1 MITAK
6 ECPILFNAPMVRAI
20 LAGDKTQTRR
30 IIKRRP
36 GWPIDFVGG
45 QGDINDP
52 TCWGFECNETAEWW
66 LLQKDPDDSRS
77 RQIPCPYGQVG
88 DRLWVR
94 ESFWIEH
101 DSDSHE
107 GAGAFDCG
115 IDLKTGDWASVCYC
129 ADQDTAGTWIGADQY
144 YPERTFVPWGDGGF
158 VPEFFSKRPNIH
170 MPRWASRIL
179 LEITSVRVERLQDIS
194 EEDAK
199 AEGAWP
205 DESIVAKT
213 ADYFQRDVLTVHPSL
228 AFRMLW
234 EGINGAGSWEANPW
248 VWVVEFRRIK

>member
-1 MITAK
+1 MK
-6 ECPILFNAPMVRAI
+6 ERPILFNASMVRAI

-30 IIKRRP
+30 IAKPVRH
-36 GWPIDFVGG
+36 
-45 QGDINDP
+45 
-52 TCWGFECNETAEWW
+52 
-66 LLQKDPDDSRS
+66 PDLGNIYAAGALVLEREPQHVIE
-77 RQIPCPYGQVG
+77 RACPYGRPG

-101 DSDSHE
+101 DSDSLE

-129 ADQDTAGTWIGADQY
+129 ADQETAGTWIGPDQY

-179 LEITSVRVERLQDIS
+179 LEITCVRVERLQDIS
-194 EEDAK
+194 EPDAL
-199 AEGAWP
+199 AEGIEKNWTGDPRKRQNGFGTIGWVP
-205 DESIVAKT
+205 DCGWINYMEDMDGEPAYTPQDS
-213 ADYFQRDVLTVHPSL
+213 FRSL
-228 AFRMLW
+228 W
-234 EGINGAGSWEANPW
+234 QSINGRDNWAVNPW
-248 VWVVEFRRIK
+248 VWVVEFRRIKP